1 MSVISR
7 MLQDLESRGAP
18 VPVSRPVPDWVAEA
32 DRAALVSENLD
43 AEPKSRSWPRTVL
56 LPSVLLA
63 GGAVFYG
70 IHGAEWLPSFS
81 ASHASTLP
89 ARVSTPSTAAK
100 ASAAV
105 NAISAFRMDWTL
117 SLGMIKPKMHHPFA
131 AVSLPPKQEVEGDMV
146 DTSEHADSAPP
157 HLETE
162 STQPAAQG
170 PARIAPLKVTSI
182 NIIDPPSAG
191 RLQSSA
197 NQAVEA
203 YRRALDLAEQGRDG
217 VALDTALQAIK
228 LDAQHMPARRL
239 AIALALDQ
247 KQVDQAGAL
256 IDEGL
261 QLAPRDGELLFL
273 HARRLALAGANE
285 QALGVLAG
293 LDRPTGES
301 LGLKA
306 GLLARTGQ
314 YAPAA
319 QAYQQ
324 ALKTRPDNATWWL
337 GLGVAWNAQGQGA
350 MAKEA
355 FLRARKLGQLSPD
368 VQAWLDQQL

>member
-1 MSVISR
+1 MSVVNG
-7 MLQDLESRGAP
+7 MLHDLESRGAE
-18 VPVSRPVPDWVAEA
+18 VPVRRTVPSWVAES
-32 DRAALVSENLD
+32 DRVALASQGFGA
-43 AEPKSRSWPRTVL
+43 AEPKGAARSRTVL
-56 LPSVLLA
+56 LLGALLTS
-63 GGAVFYG
+63 GAVYG
-70 IHGAEWLPSFS
+70 LHETVVLQQAPAFHLPS
-81 ASHASTLP
+81 AHAATPLIPAKSHGEGAT
-89 ARVSTPSTAAK
+89 VS
-100 ASAAV
+100 
-105 NAISAFRMDWTL
+105 NWRMDWSL
-117 SLGMIKPKMHHPFA
+117 SLGMIKPKRHEPVTRNTPRSQPNMEDDVA
-131 AVSLPPKQEVEGDMV
+131 ENAVHREVEAPQA
-146 DTSEHADSAPP
+146 TASSAQ
-157 HLETE
+157 
-162 STQPAAQG
+162 SAMQ
-170 PARIAPLKVTSI
+170 IS
-182 NIIDPPSAG
+182 IIDPPAAG
-191 RLQSSA
+191 RIQSSA
-197 NQAVEA
+197 NQAVES
-203 YRRALDLAEQGRDG
+203 YRRAMDLAEQGRDG
-217 VALDTALQAIK
+217 GALDAALQALK

-247 KQVDQAGAL
+247 KQVDQASAL

-273 HARRLALAGANE
+273 HARRLALAGAND
-285 QALGVLAG
+285 QALTVLQG

-350 MAKEA
+350 LAKEA